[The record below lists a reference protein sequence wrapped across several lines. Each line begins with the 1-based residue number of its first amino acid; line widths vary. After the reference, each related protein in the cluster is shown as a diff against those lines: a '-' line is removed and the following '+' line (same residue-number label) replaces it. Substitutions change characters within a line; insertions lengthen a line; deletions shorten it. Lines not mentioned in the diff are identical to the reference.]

1 VFFVFSFLQ
10 QQAASDKS
18 GAFSKCSGLDGILQS
33 LADKGEPTVKP
44 QAIKRKHGLLKSGG
58 GKKAA
63 KVATHPTAGAVK
75 VQPRPP
81 KVAAPVATPK
91 PPKEVAPAADRQVKT
106 NRNNVTCRAYK
117 KALRESY
124 AATMPEEAARMAARA
139 AHRKA
144 GEQWD
149 REQAVS

>member
-1 VFFVFSFLQ
+1 M
-10 QQAASDKS
+10 
-18 GAFSKCSGLDGILQS
+18 
-33 LADKGEPTVKP
+33 KP

-81 KVAAPVATPK
+81 KVAAPSVAPTPK
-91 PPKEVAPAADRQVKT
+91 APQVKT
-106 NRNNVTCRAYK
+106 DRNNVTCRAYK

-149 REQAVS
+149 RDQAVS